1 MSLVE
6 QLITWLQQLSP
17 LGILVVVF
25 FCAYLE
31 NIFPP
36 SPSDVLLVCGGT
48 LIGLGT
54 IDFASMLVAATLG
67 STLGFMTA
75 YGLGRY
81 FDQRL
86 LQGSASR
93 YLPVNTIAQVS
104 KWFQH
109 YGYGVIIANRFLT
122 GTRAVVSVFAG
133 ISKMNFA
140 VTTLLCAISAAVWN
154 FLLLY
159 LGKSFGKNWRN
170 VMEYLSVYGEIVT
183 VLIIILL
190 LILGWKY
197 FRQKRKAAVAK

>member
-1 MSLVE
+1 M
-6 QLITWLQQLSP
+6 
-17 LGILVVVF
+17 
-25 FCAYLE
+25 
-31 NIFPP
+31 
-36 SPSDVLLVCGGT
+36 
-48 LIGLGT
+48 IGLGT

-86 LQGSASR
+86 LQGSANH
-93 YLPVNTIAQVS
+93 YLPVNAIAQVS
-104 KWFQH
+104 KWFQR

-140 VTTLLCAISAAVWN
+140 VTTLLCAVSAAVWN

-170 VMEYLSVYGEIVT
+170 VMEYLSVYGEIVI
-183 VLIIILL
+183 VLALILL